1 MRATSLSEIHASL
14 SEGNGGNKEGCAYQD
29 TEGTPD
35 ERISMLNRE
44 DTAGLAW
51 LCVNKGDKSERRK
64 SEGQDD
70 QA

>member
-1 MRATSLSEIHASL
+1 MRQAFQRSTPHS
-14 SEGNGGNKEGCAYQD
+14 SEGNGGHKEGGAYQD

-44 DTAGLAW
+44 DATGLAW
-51 LCVNKGDKSERRK
+51 LCVDKGDKSERRK
-64 SEGQDD
+64 SEGQDE

>member
-1 MRATSLSEIHASL
+1 MPHS
-14 SEGNGGNKEGCAYQD
+14 SEGNGGNKEGRAYQD
-29 TEGTPD
+29 TKGTPD

-51 LCVNKGDKSERRK
+51 LCVNKGDKSKRRK
-64 SEGQDD
+64 SEGQDN

>member
-1 MRATSLSEIHASL
+1 MPHS
-14 SEGNGGNKEGCAYQD
+14 SEGEGGNKEGRAYQD

-64 SEGQDD
+64 SEGQDN

>member
-1 MRATSLSEIHASL
+1 MPHS
-14 SEGNGGNKEGCAYQD
+14 SEGESGNKEGRAYQD

-44 DTAGLAW
+44 DTAGVAW
-51 LCVNKGDKSERRK
+51 LCVNKGDKAECRK

-70 QA
+70 QT

>member
-1 MRATSLSEIHASL
+1 MPRS
-14 SEGNGGNKEGCAYQD
+14 SEGNGGNQEGCAYQD

-35 ERISMLNRE
+35 DRISMLNRE
-44 DTAGLAW
+44 DTAGLSW
-51 LCVNKGDKSERRK
+51 LRVDKGDKAERRK

>member
-1 MRATSLSEIHASL
+1 MPHS
-14 SEGNGGNKEGCAYQD
+14 SEGNGGNKEGHAYQD

-35 ERISMLNRE
+35 QRISMLNRE

-64 SEGQDD
+64 SEGKDN